1 MDPAFWQQRWCEGQI
16 GFHQQ
21 RVTPLLERYW
31 DATGVVSGARV
42 LVPLAGKS
50 LDMLWLAARGHRVL
64 AVELSPIAVEQ
75 FFAENG
81 LAPILRESRH
91 GVHHV
96 AGEIEVICGDVFALG
111 AQALAGCAGVYDRAA
126 LIALPPDMRRRYAA
140 HVYGRLP
147 ADCRGLLVTLDYP
160 QQQKAGPPFSVDA
173 DEVRALFEP
182 AWNVGV
188 LERSDI
194 LASQP
199 GFVAEGVTELH
210 TAAYRLQRN

>member
-1 MDPAFWQQRWCEGQI
+1 MDPSFWHQRWSDGQI

-21 RVTPLLERYW
+21 RVTPLLEQYW
-31 DATGVVSGARV
+31 DATGVESGARIF
-42 LVPLAGKS
+42 VPLAGKS

-64 AVELSPIAVEQ
+64 AVELSPLAVRQ

-81 LAPILRESRH
+81 LVPTQWESRH

-96 AGEIEVICGDVFALG
+96 AGEIEIICGDVFALD
-111 AQALAGCAGVYDRAA
+111 AAALAGCAGVYDRAA

-140 HVYGRLP
+140 QVYGQLP
-147 ADCRGLLVTLDYP
+147 TDCRGLLVTLDYP
-160 QQQKAGPPFSVDA
+160 QEQKSGPPFSVDA
-173 DEVRALFEP
+173 GEVRALFEP
-182 AWNVGV
+182 EWNVEV
-188 LERSDI
+188 LARSDI

-210 TAAYRLQRN
+210 TAAYRLRRN